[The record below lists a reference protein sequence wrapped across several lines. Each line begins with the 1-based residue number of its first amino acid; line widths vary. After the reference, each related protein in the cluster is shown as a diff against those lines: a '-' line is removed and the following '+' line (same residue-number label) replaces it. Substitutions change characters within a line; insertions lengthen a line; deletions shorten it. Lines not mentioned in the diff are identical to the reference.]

1 VALDELEQPVSLERE
16 PDEVVYRV
24 TERRPEDEDGRYE
37 EEIR

>member
-24 TERRPEDEDGRYE
+24 TERRSEDEDGRYE
-37 EEIR
+37 QEIR